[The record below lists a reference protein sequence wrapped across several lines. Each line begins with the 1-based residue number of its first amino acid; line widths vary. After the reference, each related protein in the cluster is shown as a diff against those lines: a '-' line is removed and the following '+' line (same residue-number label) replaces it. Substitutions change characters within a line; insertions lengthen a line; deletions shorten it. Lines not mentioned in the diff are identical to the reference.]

1 MTSFIVNLAQQS
13 LDLSLLTTAELHH
26 LLEEWNQTQA
36 NYPKNL
42 CIHQWIELQVEL
54 TPDRVAV
61 IFVDEQLT
69 YRELNH
75 RANQLAHYL
84 QTLNVEPEV
93 LVGICLERSLNLLI
107 GLLGILRDCL
117 SHTCALFCKRNCPN
131 T

>member
-84 QTLNVEPEV
+84 QTLNWAFADFELVKGNYV
-93 LVGICLERSLNLLI
+93 LQ
-107 GLLGILRDCL
+107 GL
-117 SHTCALFCKRNCPN
+117 SSST
-131 T
+131 